1 MSRKAVPAFGRSEAR
16 FDPPRRNFFVKIW
29 KGRALTCIVAA
40 LGVGVFF
47 LLGLPLPFLLGPMF
61 ACLIAALFQMPVAGF
76 GLAGDATRTILGVA
90 VGASIKPELF
100 DRVGDMAFTLAL
112 TPLFVILI
120 GLVGYPYF
128 RRFCGFSK
136 PTAYFSAMPGG
147 LQDMIVFGEEAGA
160 DVRALTLVHATR
172 VLVIVSVAPFLM
184 EAFYGVTVSGQPAP
198 GVPLIETPLV
208 QGLIMVACALIGW
221 RGGKRIGLFGASIV
235 GPLILAGIASLSGV
249 LVQRPPMEAIIVAQL
264 FLGAGVGVKYVGATL
279 RELRSTILASLGF
292 CVLLG
297 LIAFSFETGITL
309 LGLAPPLEAFL
320 SFAPGG
326 QAEMALLA
334 LVAGADVAF
343 VVSHHLVRIVVV
355 ILGAPLVARKL

>member
-1 MSRKAVPAFGRSEAR
+1 V
-16 FDPPRRNFFVKIW
+16 NVW
-29 KGRALTCIVAA
+29 KGRALTCGVVA
-40 LGVGVFF
+40 LGVIIFVA
-47 LLGLPLPFLLGPMF
+47 LGLPLPFLLGPMF
-61 ACLIAALFQMPVAGF
+61 ACLIAALVRMPVVGF
-76 GLAGDATRTILGVA
+76 GIAGDATRTILGVA
-90 VGASIKPELF
+90 VGASIQPELF
-100 DRVGDMAFTLAL
+100 DRVGDMAVTLAL
-112 TPLFVILI
+112 TPLFVMMI
-120 GLVGYPYF
+120 GLIGYPYF

-184 EAFYGVTVSGQPAP
+184 EAFYGAEVSGQPAP
-198 GVPLIETPLV
+198 GVPLLETPLM
-208 QGLIMVACALIGW
+208 QGLIMFACAIIGW

-235 GPLILAGIASLSGV
+235 GPLILAGAASLSGI
-249 LVQRPPMEAIIVAQL
+249 LTQRPPMEAIIVAQL
-264 FLGAGVGVKYVGATL
+264 FIGAGVGVKYVGATL
-279 RELRSTILASLGF
+279 RELRGTILASLGF

-297 LIAFSFETGITL
+297 IIAFAFESVITIF
-309 LGLAPPLEAFL
+309 GLAPPLEAFL

-343 VVSHHLVRIVVV
+343 VVSHHLVRIIVV
-355 ILGAPLVARKL
+355 ILGAPLVARRL

>member
-1 MSRKAVPAFGRSEAR
+1 MVTNWTGMARTFGIAVFG
-16 FDPPRRNFFVKIW
+16 
-29 KGRALTCIVAA
+29 IV
-40 LGVGVFF
+40 VFF

-61 ACLIAALFQMPVAGF
+61 ACLIGALLQVRLADF

-90 VGASIKPELF
+90 VGGSIKPELF
-100 DRVGDMAFTLAL
+100 ERVGEMAVTLAL

-120 GLVGYPYF
+120 GAIGYPYF
-128 RRFCGFSK
+128 RRVCGFSE

-184 EAFYGVTVSGQPAP
+184 EAFYDVTVSGQPTP
-198 GVPLIETPLV
+198 GVPFVETPLM
-208 QGLIMVACALIGW
+208 QGLIMTACALIGW
-221 RGGKRIGLFGASIV
+221 QGGKRIGLFGASIV
-235 GPLILAGIASLSGV
+235 GPLILAGAASLSGW
-249 LVQRPPMEAIIVAQL
+249 LTQRPPMEAIIVAQ
-264 FLGAGVGVKYVGATL
+264 FFIGAGVGVKYIGATM
-279 RELRSTILASLGF
+279 RELRGTILASLGF

-297 LIAFSFETGITL
+297 IVAFVFEATITVF
-309 LGLAPPLEAFL
+309 GLAPPLEAFL

-343 VVSHHLVRIVVV
+343 VVAHHLVRIIVV
-355 ILGAPLVARKL
+355 ILGAPLVARRL

>member
-1 MSRKAVPAFGRSEAR
+1 MSEPVAKTGIW
-16 FDPPRRNFFVKIW
+16 PRRAV
-29 KGRALTCIVAA
+29 TCLVAA
-40 LGVGVFF
+40 LGVLVFF
-47 LLGLPLPFLLGPMF
+47 ALNLPLPFLLGPMF
-61 ACLIAALFQMPVAGF
+61 ACLIAALLRAPLAGF
-76 GLAGDATRTILGVA
+76 GSAGDATRTILGVA

-100 DRVGDMAFTLAL
+100 ERVDEMALTLAL
-112 TPLFVILI
+112 TPVFVVVI
-120 GLVGYPYF
+120 GLIGYPYF
-128 RRFCGFSK
+128 RRVCGFSK

-184 EAFYGVTVSGQPAP
+184 QAFYGVSVAGAPPP
-198 GVPLIETPLV
+198 GVPLMQTPLM
-208 QGLIMVACALIGW
+208 QGVIMVACALIGW

-235 GPLILAGIASLSGV
+235 GPLIVAGAASLSG
-249 LVQRPPMEAIIVAQL
+249 LLTQRPPMEAIIVAQL
-264 FLGAGVGVKYVGATL
+264 FIGAGVGVKYVGATL
-279 RELRSTILASLGF
+279 RELRGTIVASLGF

-297 LIAFSFETGITL
+297 VIAYVFESL
-309 LGLAPPLEAFL
+309 VVLAGLAPPLEAFL

-343 VVSHHLVRIVVV
+343 VVAHHLVRIVTV

>member
-1 MSRKAVPAFGRSEAR
+1 M
-16 FDPPRRNFFVKIW
+16 RR
-29 KGRALTCIVAA
+29 GLTCFIAA
-40 LGVGVFF
+40 IGVGVFF
-47 LLGLPLPFLLGPMF
+47 LLDMPLPFLLGPMF
-61 ACLIAALFQMPVAGF
+61 ACLIAGLVRMPLQGF
-76 GLAGDATRTILGVA
+76 GIAGDATRTILGVA
-90 VGASIKPELF
+90 VGGSIKPELF
-100 DRVGDMAFTLAL
+100 ARMDEMAISLAL
-112 TPLFVILI
+112 TPVFVIVI
-120 GLVGYPYF
+120 GAIGYPYF

-172 VLVIVSVAPFLM
+172 VLVIVSAAPFLM
-184 EAFYGVTVSGQPAP
+184 EAFYGVSVTGRPAP
-198 GVPLIETPLV
+198 GVPLLETPLM
-208 QGLIMVACALIGW
+208 QGVIMVACALVGW
-221 RGGKRIGLFGASIV
+221 LGGKRIGLFGASIV
-235 GPLILAGIASLSGV
+235 GPLIMAGAASLSGI

-264 FLGAGVGVKYVGATL
+264 FIGAGVGVKYVGATL
-279 RELRSTILASLGF
+279 RELRGTIIASLGF

-297 LIAFSFETGITL
+297 MIAFTFEQVLTQ

-343 VVSHHLVRIVVV
+343 VVAHHLVRIIVV
-355 ILGAPLVARKL
+355 ILGAPFVARRL